1 MANSSSKLALATTTS
16 VHDSGLLDAL
26 CTAFTKVCGIVVE
39 VQVVGTGAALRL
51 GRRGEVD
58 VVIVHNTTAELQF
71 MEAGHGVNRRE
82 FMINDFV
89 LVGAPHDPAGAAGP
103 QYVFDA
109 LACISRARALFYSR
123 GDDSGTNLREL
134 ELWSASSAVPFGQ
147 PWYRAIGGG
156 MIACLEAASAD
167 GAYTLADSGTF
178 LAQAGRLA
186 LRIVCA
192 DPEHLRN
199 AYSVIAI
206 NPARHSSERHAMAMA
221 FSDFLSGKAGQELIG
236 GFRKGRQPLFAP
248 LWPGCT
254 PDGPEGKE
262 RRDGQQGRSR
272 GGEEDR
278 GEDRASGLHGASRA
292 SRGGGRDRNN

>member
-1 MANSSSKLALATTTS
+1 MAKSSPKLALATTTS

-26 CTAFTKVCGIVVE
+26 CAEFTKVCGVEVE

-51 GRRGEVD
+51 GRSGEVD
-58 VVIVHNTTAELQF
+58 AVIVHNAIAELQF

-89 LVGAPHDPAGAAGP
+89 LVGAPHDPAGAGGAK
-103 QYVFDA
+103 YVFDA
-109 LACISRARALFYSR
+109 LACIFREGALFYSR

-134 ELWSASSAVPFGQ
+134 ELWSASPAVPFGQ

-156 MIACLEAASAD
+156 MINCLEAASAD

-186 LRIVCA
+186 LQVICA

-199 AYSVIAI
+199 AYSVIVI
-206 NPARHSSERHAMAMA
+206 NPARHSRHSRHSDEGHAMAGA
-221 FSDFLSGKAGQELIG
+221 FTDFLTGKAGQELID
-236 GFRKGRQPLFAP
+236 GFRNGRQPLFAP
-248 LWPGCT
+248 LWPSCKPAAPG
-254 PDGPEGKE
+254 
-262 RRDGQQGRSR
+262 RREQQGQQVGGGSR
-272 GGEEDR
+272 G
-278 GEDRASGLHGASRA
+278 SRRP
-292 SRGGGRDRNN
+292 SKGGGCDRNN